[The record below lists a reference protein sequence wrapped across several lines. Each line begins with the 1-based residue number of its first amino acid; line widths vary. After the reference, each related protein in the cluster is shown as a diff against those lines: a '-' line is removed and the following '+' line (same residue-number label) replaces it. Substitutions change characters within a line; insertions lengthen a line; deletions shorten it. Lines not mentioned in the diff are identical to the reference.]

1 MAAAIMKPTVAVL
14 QMRQLKRKLSL
25 RFSEGIS
32 VCGFAAGESHPI
44 RNLQKLCTT
53 RVCNCRVLVS
63 RWGFT
68 HGHVGVF
75 F

>member
-32 VCGFAAGESHPI
+32 VCGLLLASHTQSAI
-44 RNLQKLCTT
+44 CKSFVL
-53 RVCNCRVLVS
+53 RVCVIAVCWCLGGDSHTV
-63 RWGFT
+63 T
-68 HGHVGVF
+68 
-75 F
+75 